1 MVVTDFLK
9 KVTVLLN
16 LLLYLIISIKF
27 IKLVIEAVNMWIT
40 TNSLGVLLP
49 HFF

>member
-27 IKLVIEAVNMWIT
+27 IKLVIEAVNM
-40 TNSLGVLLP
+40 
-49 HFF
+49 